1 MSGRVMCERYDVADT
16 AEAIALVKDLSKR
29 LACPVLWVVRHEPMG
44 SSVPQRVSVVTY
56 KRLSLVST
64 LVQRGRDFGS
74 VSKAFEV
81 SGGVIL
87 LDEMELYSYDPDI
100 RAGIEV
106 ALAANPGIVPKV
118 MLRVGYRS
126 AELKPGVANEIRC
139 VDTGEVFASL
149 GDAGRAKG
157 VSPQAISRAIRSG
170 SRSAGFKWERVNE
183 PAPSEAAAATAR
195 TEEGKPRRSAKSRAV
210 MCIDTG
216 EVFPSAKAA
225 AVSAGVSAMAIYKSI
240 RNGTKSGRKNWAY
253 APDDQKQS
261 HNRR

>member
-1 MSGRVMCERYDVADT
+1 MSGRVMCERYDVVDT
-16 AEAIALVKDLSKR
+16 AEAIARVKDLSKR

-56 KRLSLVST
+56 KRLSLVYT
-64 LVQRGRDFGS
+64 LVQRGRGFGS

-81 SGGVIL
+81 PGGVIL
-87 LDEMELYSYDPDI
+87 FDEMELYSYDPDI
-100 RAGIEV
+100 RTGIEV

-126 AELKPGVANEIRC
+126 VEFRPGVANEIRC

-149 GDAGRAKG
+149 GEAGRAKG

-170 SRSAGFKWERVNE
+170 SRSAGLKWERVSE
-183 PAPSEAAAATAR
+183 PAPSQEAAVDAVSA
-195 TEEGKPRRSAKSRAV
+195 EEEKPKRSAKSRAV
-210 MCIDTG
+210 MCVDTG

-240 RNGTKSGRKNWAY
+240 RNGTKSSRKNWAY
-253 APDDQKQS
+253 AANKEKQD
-261 HNRR
+261 

>member
-1 MSGRVMCERYDVADT
+1 MSGRVMCERCDVADA
-16 AEAIALVKDLSKR
+16 AEAIAYVRGLSKR
-29 LACPVLWVVRHEPMG
+29 LACPVLWVVRHEPTG
-44 SSVPQRVSVVTY
+44 SSLPQRVKIVTY
-56 KRLSLVST
+56 KRLSLVYT

-81 SGGVIL
+81 PGGVVL

-106 ALAANPGIVPKV
+106 VLEANPGIVPKV

-126 AELKPGVANEIRC
+126 AEFKPGVANDIRC
-139 VDTGEVFASL
+139 VDTGEIFGSL
-149 GDAGRAKG
+149 GEAGRAKG

-170 SRSAGFKWERVNE
+170 SRSAGLKWERVNE
-183 PAPSEAAAATAR
+183 PAHSQGEVSEPLPSESDKHKLPPKT
-195 TEEGKPRRSAKSRAV
+195 RAV
-210 MCIDTG
+210 MCVDTG

-240 RNGTKSGRKNWAY
+240 RNGTKSGRKHWAY
-253 APDDQKQS
+253 AANNEKQD
-261 HNRR
+261 